1 MSDCLNN
8 CKKIKSTKIG
18 YVPPAANCRKKCKKE
33 IIIKEELAD
42 IFLSN
47 NEIVELSPANSEIG
61 TFTSGISE
69 RGFFI
74 LHSDF
79 AGQNDNDK
87 FIIKDNKL
95 KIKEVLYYTPGVT
108 YKVTVKY
115 SGLKHYKQKDFDII
129 ITNSQDNS
137 TPISGEQVQVSSSGG
152 NIELTFDNIITAG
165 EVTFSPIDSTD
176 GLFCDINTTS
186 DFNGNIT
193 VSFNNPGISPSNNPA
208 IYHIKYDSELDQ
220 VFYDNV
226 TTEVVE
232 GKITGVVNSLGS
244 FIVQFTPPPVGWGFP
259 PSESLG
265 FSKKI
270 FGGLSC
276 GTFNLNFQN
285 LLPPC
290 PGNQTRS
297 GFNIDF
303 EDGTL
308 SPFGSCACWEDS
320 GATVD
325 LILTAAS
332 AYGVARAG
340 VCAGVR
346 LIANLRS
353 SITSVKNVISGLT
366 SALALLQNQLRN
378 IAGFISKAKADI
390 KFYTALN
397 KGYVASKAEVLKV
410 IADAQ
415 QRLRTQFMS
424 PTQRRNLEESVARA
438 QEGVRAIDDIM
449 AANSK
454 KIATAQANLERYQG
468 ELVAKFRDEVN
479 PKFKELE
486 LARKDLLAKQ
496 AALKA
501 AQDSQPG
508 LLSTVGTALASLYA
522 AVNSIKTEKTC
533 PNGQTLR
540 QTSCECC
547 PNCTNGRVFTS
558 QSSCDCGCP
567 PDKEP
572 CTEQGIPGCH
582 TPCTAGQILAG
593 CTCITIIP
601 TCFGSCSYNY
611 NYTFQ
616 EWQYGGTTC
625 SENCSCPTKEYVNAN
640 EYPNGCSGEAECTSC
655 SIECNG

>member
-8 CKKIKSTKIG
+8 CNEIKSTKGG
-18 YVPPAANCRKKCKKE
+18 YVPPAANCSKKCKKE
-33 IIIKEELAD
+33 IIVKEELAD

-47 NEIVELSPANSEIG
+47 NEIVELSPANAEIG
-61 TFTSGISE
+61 TFTSGINE
-69 RGFFI
+69 RGFFV

-95 KIKEVLYYTPGVT
+95 KIKQVLYYTPGIT
-108 YKVTVKY
+108 YKVTIKY
-115 SGLKHYKQKDFDII
+115 SGLRHYKQKDFDII

-137 TPISGEQVQVSSSGG
+137 SPISGEQIQVSSSGS
-152 NIELTFDNIITAG
+152 NIELIFDNIITEG
-165 EVTFSPIDSTD
+165 EVTFGPIDSTD
-176 GLFCDINTTS
+176 GLFCDINTAC
-186 DFNGNIT
+186 DFDGNIA
-193 VSFNNPGISPSNNPA
+193 VSFNNPGIIPSNDPA

-220 VFYDNV
+220 VFYDNI
-226 TTEVVE
+226 TTEVIE
-232 GKITGVVNSLGS
+232 GKITGVVDSLGS
-244 FIVQFTPPPVGWGFP
+244 FIVQFAPPPVGWGFP

-276 GTFNLNFQN
+276 GTFNLNLQN

-297 GFNIDF
+297 GFNINF

-308 SPFGSCACWEDS
+308 SPFGNCGCWVDS

-325 LILTAAS
+325 GILAAAS
-332 AYGVARAG
+332 LYGLAKSG
-340 VCAGVR
+340 VCA
-346 LIANLRS
+346 LIKTIANLRS
-353 SITSVKNVISGLT
+353 ALSSLANLISYLK
-366 SALALLQNQLRN
+366 SSMALLQNTIRN
-378 IAGFISKAKADI
+378 
-390 KFYTALN
+390 
-397 KGYVASKAEVLKV
+397 
-410 IADAQ
+410 
-415 QRLRTQFMS
+415 FMS
-424 PTQRRNLEESVARA
+424 QATTF
-438 QEGVRAIDDIM
+438 I
-449 AANSK
+449 AAAERIFILK
-454 KIATAQANLERYQG
+454 EANLARIAAAEKLIKDVEKALSTKRLTDRERAKLNQIKNTTNNLIRELNTLNEKYKKEAQP
-468 ELVAKFRDEVN
+468 LVAKYQEFLKAAEA
-479 PKFKELE
+479 KKAEAALKAKEISS
-486 LARKDLLAKQ
+486 KQQDLLSKQ

-508 LLSTVGTALASLYA
+508 VLALVGTALAGLYS

-547 PNCTNGRVFTS
+547 PNCANGRVFTS

-572 CTEQGIPGCH
+572 CTEQGVPGCH

-601 TCFGSCSYNY
+601 TCIGYCRYGYN
-611 NYTFQ
+611 NTFQ
-616 EWQYGGTTC
+616 EWQYSSNTC
-625 SENCSCPTKEYVNAN
+625 SENCSCPSTEYVNAN
-640 EYPNGCSGEAECTSC
+640 EYPNGCSNGDPCAVCD
-655 SIECNG
+655 IECNG

>member
-8 CKKIKSTKIG
+8 CNEIKSTKGG
-18 YVPPAANCRKKCKKE
+18 YVPPAANCSKKCKKE
-33 IIIKEELAD
+33 IIVKEELAD

-47 NEIVELSPANSEIG
+47 NEIVELSPANAEIG
-61 TFTSGISE
+61 TFTSGINE
-69 RGFFI
+69 RGFFV

-95 KIKEVLYYTPGVT
+95 KIKQVLYYTPGIT
-108 YKVTVKY
+108 YKVTIKY
-115 SGLKHYKQKDFDII
+115 SGLRHYKQKDFDII

-137 TPISGEQVQVSSSGG
+137 SPISGEQVQVSSSGG

-165 EVTFSPIDSTD
+165 EVTFGPIDSTD
-176 GLFCDINTTS
+176 GLFCDINTAC
-186 DFNGNIT
+186 DFDGNIA
-193 VSFNNPGISPSNNPA
+193 VSFNNPGIIPSNDPA

-232 GKITGVVNSLGS
+232 GKITGVVDSLGS
-244 FIVQFTPPPVGWGFP
+244 FIIQFAPPPVGWGFP

-265 FSKKI
+265 FSSRI
-270 FGGLSC
+270 LSGLAC

-297 GFNIDF
+297 GFNINF
-303 EDGTL
+303 EDGTF
-308 SPFGSCACWEDS
+308 SPFGNCGCWVDS

-332 AYGVARAG
+332 AYSIARAG
-340 VCAGVR
+340 VCAGVK

-353 SITSVKNVISGLT
+353 SINSVKNVISGLT
-366 SALALLQNQLRN
+366 SALALLQNSLRN
-378 IAGFISKAKADI
+378 ISGFIRKYQTDVKYWTTLNDAAKTARAKAEQAII
-390 KFYTALN
+390 KGQEALRTRFLN
-397 KGYVASKAEVLKV
+397 KNQRYNLEQEIKQAQEYVAG
-410 IADAQ
+410 AD
-415 QRLRTQFMS
+415 R
-424 PTQRRNLEESVARA
+424 
-438 QEGVRAIDDIM
+438 II
-449 AANSK
+449 AANSEK
-454 KIATAQANLERYQG
+454 LATAQANVERYQA
-468 ELVAKFRDEVN
+468 ELIVKFRDEVN

-486 LARKDLLAKQ
+486 VARKDLLSKQ

-508 LLSTVGTALASLYA
+508 LLATVGTALGSLYA

-547 PNCTNGRVFTS
+547 PNCANGRVFTS

-572 CTEQGIPGCH
+572 CTEQGVPGCH
-582 TPCTAGQILAG
+582 TPCTPGQILAG

-601 TCFGSCSYNY
+601 TCIGYCRYGYN
-611 NYTFQ
+611 NTFQ
-616 EWQYGGTTC
+616 EWQYSSNTC
-625 SENCSCPTKEYVNAN
+625 SENCSCPSTEYVNAN
-640 EYPNGCSGEAECTSC
+640 EYPNGCSNGDPCAVCD
-655 SIECNG
+655 IECNG

>member
-8 CKKIKSTKIG
+8 CNEIKSTKGG
-18 YVPPAANCRKKCKKE
+18 YVPPAANCSKKCKKE
-33 IIIKEELAD
+33 IIVKEELAD

-47 NEIVELSPANSEIG
+47 NEIVELSPANAEIG
-61 TFTSGISE
+61 TFTSGINE
-69 RGFFI
+69 RGFFV

-95 KIKEVLYYTPGVT
+95 KIKQVLYYTPGIT
-108 YKVTVKY
+108 YKVTIKY
-115 SGLKHYKQKDFDII
+115 SGLRHYKQKDFDII

-165 EVTFSPIDSTD
+165 EVTFGPIDSTD
-176 GLFCDINTTS
+176 GLFCDINTAC
-186 DFNGNIT
+186 DFDGNIA
-193 VSFNNPGISPSNNPA
+193 VSFNNPGISPSNDPA

-232 GKITGVVNSLGS
+232 GKITGVVDSLGS
-244 FIVQFTPPPVGWGFP
+244 FIVQFAPPPVGWGFP

-265 FSKKI
+265 FSSRI
-270 FGGLSC
+270 LSGLAC

-297 GFNIDF
+297 GFNINF
-303 EDGTL
+303 EDGTF
-308 SPFGSCACWEDS
+308 SPFGNCGCWVDS

-325 LILTAAS
+325 GILAAAS
-332 AYGVARAG
+332 LYSLAKSG
-340 VCAGVR
+340 VCA
-346 LIANLRS
+346 LIKTIANLRS
-353 SITSVKNVISGLT
+353 ALSSLANLISYLK
-366 SALALLQNQLRN
+366 SSMALLQNTIRN
-378 IAGFISKAKADI
+378 FMSQATTFIAAAERIFILKEANLARIAAAEKLIKDVEKALSTKRLTDRERAKLNQI
-390 KFYTALN
+390 KNTTNNLIRELN
-397 KGYVASKAEVLKV
+397 TLNEKYKK
-410 IADAQ
+410 DAQ
-415 QRLRTQFMS
+415 
-424 PTQRRNLEESVARA
+424 P
-438 QEGVRAIDDIM
+438 
-449 AANSK
+449 
-454 KIATAQANLERYQG
+454 
-468 ELVAKFRDEVN
+468 LVAKYQEFLKAAEA
-479 PKFKELE
+479 KKAEAALKAKEISL
-486 LARKDLLAKQ
+486 KQQDLLSKQ

-508 LLSTVGTALASLYA
+508 VLALVGTALAGLYS

-547 PNCTNGRVFTS
+547 PNCANGRVFTS

-572 CTEQGIPGCH
+572 CTEQGVPGCH

-601 TCFGSCSYNY
+601 TCIGYCRYGYN
-611 NYTFQ
+611 NTFQ
-616 EWQYGGTTC
+616 EWQYSSNTC
-625 SENCSCPTKEYVNAN
+625 SENCSCPSTEYVNAN
-640 EYPNGCSGEAECTSC
+640 EYPNGCSNGDPCAVCD
-655 SIECNG
+655 IECNG